1 MANMGHQLTRNEAKS
16 LKKNNDVGRIYIAE
30 VMDTRTPLYNGDLKV
45 WVLSSGTERHN
56 PNNWIIAHSANG
68 TCGLTLNTSTQNKED
83 FNNQQTSFG
92 WWNPMPYVGN
102 YVFIFYPTGY
112 GENSMAYWFG
122 TPMKLNNLM
131 MPGIPY
137 DLTQNGSNINY
148 SPKCE
153 TNYLNP
159 NPQKGQTYHILDNA
173 LKEQG
178 LDKDLLRGI
187 STASSFRES
196 PSMCYGFLSPLGNQF
211 VIDDGWSNGDKNI
224 SWTTEPRKNDMDN
237 NDKDD
242 YGLHH
247 NKKDWKSN
255 LDDSSIED
263 KLNRFHGGFRFR
275 TRNGT
280 QILILDSGNIY
291 MINKD
296 GSAWMELSDDGYI
309 DCYSKSGINAS
320 SDGDINLYSKS
331 NVNIEAKGKI
341 SMKSGGGISLDTN
354 GNINAQCGGL
364 NVSSQVSVPTI
375 MSEVANVGLLTSKNA
390 QLNGT
395 FQGTLNGTAQFA
407 TLAGTTPVQQPI
419 PVINQVKLSP
429 VIVTPTQEV
438 EQMVNGSTEKSI
450 ASRVPTHEPY
460 AGHDKNKFIPKMVS
474 RLFKKLKK
482 EDNTNKETITKSNTI
497 SR

>member
-1 MANMGHQLTRNEAKS
+1 MANMGHKLNKNEIKTLT
-16 LKKNNDVGRIYIAE
+16 KNNDVGRIYIAE
-30 VMDTRTPLYNGDLKV
+30 VMDTRTPLYNGDIKV
-45 WVLSSGTERHN
+45 WVLNSGTERSN

-68 TCGLTLNTSTQNKED
+68 TCGVTINTSTQKKED

-92 WWNPMPYVGN
+92 WWNPMPYIGN
-102 YVFIFYPTGY
+102 YVFVFYPTGY
-112 GENSMAYWFG
+112 GENAIAYWFG
-122 TPMKLNNLM
+122 TPLKINNIML
-131 MPGIPY
+131 PGIPY
-137 DLTQNGSNINY
+137 DLTQNSSNIDY

-153 TNYLNP
+153 TNHLNVDH
-159 NPQKGQTYHILDNA
+159 QKGQVYPMLDNA

-178 LDKDLLRGI
+178 LDKDLLRGV
-187 STASSFRES
+187 STASSFREI

-224 SWTTEPRKNDMDN
+224 PWTIEPRKNDMDN
-237 NDKDD
+237 DGKDD

-247 NKKDWKSN
+247 NKKQWKAELSDN
-255 LDDSSIED
+255 STED

-280 QILILDSGNIY
+280 QLLILDTGNIY

-309 DCYSKSGINAS
+309 DCYSARGVNVA
-320 SDGDINLYSKS
+320 SDGDINLHSKA
-331 NVNIEAKGKI
+331 NINIEAKGMI
-341 SMKSGGGISLDTN
+341 SMKSGEGFSLDTA
-354 GNINAQCGGL
+354 GNIKAQCGSL
-364 NVSSQVSVPTI
+364 NVSAQVSVPTVI
-375 MSEVANVGLLTSKNA
+375 SEVANIGLLTSKNA

-407 TLAGTTPVQQPI
+407 TLAGSTPIQQPI
-419 PVINQVKLSP
+419 PVINQVVLTP
-429 VIVTPTQEV
+429 TIVTETKSV
-438 EQMVNGSTEKSI
+438 EQMVDGSNETSI
-450 ASRVPTHEPY
+450 ATRIPSHEPY
-460 AGHDKNKFIPKMVS
+460 AGHDKNKFIPKMIS
-474 RLFKKLKK
+474 RLFRKLKK